1 MFKLLLFAA
10 SLALIHTVYP
20 KLMWTIYCLEVY
32 DYIDMTIRVISN
44 QKSHK
49 ERSLIRNIFFN
60 LFRCLMNKAFRHYV
74 LLSPISDEAWAMK
87 AFYTIF
93 ITILVQIYLPK

>member
-49 ERSLIRNIFFN
+49 
-60 LFRCLMNKAFRHYV
+60 
-74 LLSPISDEAWAMK
+74 
-87 AFYTIF
+87 
-93 ITILVQIYLPK
+93 